1 MKTKEEL
8 NELKKKYEE
17 VKNELRQLTDEEL
30 EQVVG
35 GMIMATNEC
44 GKCVI
49 YNSPSNVTETDTGK
63 YNSLNEFFIR

>member
-30 EQVVG
+30 KQVVG
-35 GMIMATNEC
+35 GMIMTTKEC
-44 GKCVI
+44 GESV
-49 YNSPSNVTETDTGK
+49 YNIPLSNALSNMTQDTVEYHLLK
-63 YNSLNEFFIR
+63 

>member
-30 EQVVG
+30 KQVVG
-35 GMIMATNEC
+35 GMIMATNEY
-44 GKCVI
+44 GNNNPPTNLTYK
-49 YNSPSNVTETDTGK
+49 SH
-63 YNSLNEFFIR
+63 SLD

>member
-30 EQVVG
+30 KQVVG
-35 GMIMATNEC
+35 GMIMTTNEY
-44 GKCVI
+44 GVSVI
-49 YNSPSNVTETDTGK
+49 NISLTNVTQDTGEYYLLK
-63 YNSLNEFFIR
+63 